1 MLDDRTIKLLIA
13 QRKMERDL
21 NRHMAAFG
29 MDGEIT
35 ISDATRKL
43 RQFPDLLKMI
53 DGFIDSLDR
62 EEVAA

>member
-1 MLDDRTIKLLIA
+1 
-13 QRKMERDL
+13 MERDL